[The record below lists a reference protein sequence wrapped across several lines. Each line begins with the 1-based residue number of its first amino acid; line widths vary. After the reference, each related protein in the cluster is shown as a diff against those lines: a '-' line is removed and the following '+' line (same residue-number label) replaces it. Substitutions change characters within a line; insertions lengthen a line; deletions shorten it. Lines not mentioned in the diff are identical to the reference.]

1 MKNRVIL
8 AAALFI
14 CFFAVSGRSF
24 AQGKEATLTCFF
36 SKSCHKCARLME
48 DVMPKVIAAFAGA
61 LRVEYK
67 DIDDA
72 ENYKLLFD
80 LKKEHSSDYQ
90 TDFPVLY
97 LNGMFIDGRRDENLT
112 FASVSGFINDAL
124 AERSVSDAS
133 SGGDAGVIRHFE
145 NMGVY
150 AVMAAALAD
159 GINPCSFTVIVFFM
173 SFLFMRGYHKR
184 SIAIAGGAFITAV
197 FITYLL
203 IGIGLFGALYAIK
216 GFWKISGAIN
226 TCVGIFSITLGI
238 FSIYDAFKF
247 RKSGKAEDMLLQLPK
262 SVKDKIHSVIG
273 GRYRTDKSSPA
284 RDNVFTIIAGTLA
297 VGFLVSIFE
306 SVCTGQL
313 YLPTIVFMLKN
324 SHYKIQAMG
333 YLLMYNLFFIMPLI
347 LIFLFALA
355 GVSSQAF
362 AAFMKR
368 RMVLI
373 KILLAAMF
381 IILGV
386 SLVRAEDRVIKPE
399 AVETEKDDHYFW
411 DFGVVKNGEILNHR
425 FYIDNNSTETLNILR
440 VNTAC
445 RCIMPTMN
453 VKTILPGARAPV
465 DVQFDTIDDV
475 GDNTRKTVYV
485 HTDSAKRP
493 IIMLEVRADIRK
505 TAPAPDTTPNTNDQR
520 N

>member
-1 MKNRVIL
+1 MKNRVAL
-8 AAALFI
+8 TAAVFI
-14 CFFAVSGRSF
+14 FFFAASGRSF

-48 DVMPKVIAAFAGA
+48 DVMPKVIVAFAGV

-72 ENYKLLFD
+72 GNYKLLFD
-80 LKKEHSSDYQ
+80 LKKEHSSDYK

-97 LNGMFIDGRRDENLT
+97 LNGRFIDGRSDENLT
-112 FASVSGFINDAL
+112 FASISGFINGAL
-124 AERSVSDAS
+124 AVHSVSGS
-133 SGGDAGVIRHFE
+133 PSGGDAGVIRHFE
-145 NMGVY
+145 NMGIY
-150 AVMAAALAD
+150 TVMAAALTD

-173 SFLFMRGYHKR
+173 SFLFMRGYRRR
-184 SIAIAGGAFITAV
+184 SIAIAGAAFITAV

-216 GFWKISGAIN
+216 GFWKVSAVIN
-226 TCVGIFSITLGI
+226 TCVGIFSIALGI

-247 RKSGKAEDMLLQLPK
+247 RESGKAEDMLLQLPK
-262 SVKDKIHSVIG
+262 SVKDKIHSIIG
-273 GRYRTDKSSPA
+273 GRYRADKSSLA
-284 RDNVFTIIAGTLA
+284 RDNVFTIIAGTLM

-333 YLLMYNLFFIMPLI
+333 YLLLYNLFFIMPLI

-368 RMVLI
+368 RMILI
-373 KILLAAMF
+373 KMLLAALF

-386 SLVRAEDRVIKPE
+386 SLVRAEDRAIKRE
-399 AVETEKDDHYFW
+399 AVETVKDDHYSW
-411 DFGVVKNGEILNHR
+411 NFGVVKNGETLSHR
-425 FYIDNNSTETLNILR
+425 FYIKNNSRETLNILLI
-440 VNTAC
+440 NTAC
-445 RCIMPTMN
+445 RCVVPTMR
-453 VKTILPGARAPV
+453 VRTILPGRRSPV
-465 DVQFDTIDDV
+465 DIRFDTIDYV

-505 TAPAPDTTPNTNDQR
+505 DAGGA
-520 N
+520 